1 MRLSIMYTKQ
11 LKIYV
16 LAVLAV
22 LLCADFAAAIT
33 DSRDIKN
40 VGLDDKLGDVIPD
53 GITLKDENGNEVDF
67 KDVLYKD
74 GPTVLSLVYF
84 QCPRICTFASDGLLQ
99 VVNEQKSFT
108 VGKDFRIITV
118 SFDPDDT
125 PEMASEKGE
134 RYRKNVLRGEPS
146 SGDWMFLTGDAEN
159 IAKLTGAVGFKFL
172 EDGDEFAHPSA
183 IMVLTPD
190 GKISRYLEGIQY
202 EPLDFRLSLVEA
214 AKGQIGT
221 SGILNKVVLFCYEFD
236 PIGKRYAL
244 KALNVVK
251 AGGVITLLALCGV
264 LTYFWRREKKGPE

>member
-1 MRLSIMYTKQ
+1 MYTRQ

-16 LAVLAV
+16 LAFLVI

-67 KDVLYKD
+67 KDLIYKD

-84 QCPRICTFASDGLLQ
+84 NCPRVCTFASDGLLQ
-99 VVNEQKSFT
+99 VVNEQQAFS

-134 RYRKNVLRGEPS
+134 RYRKSVLRGEPS
-146 SGDWMFLTGDAEN
+146 SGDWMFLTGDADN
-159 IAKLTGAVGFKFL
+159 IAELTDAVGFKFL

-183 IMVLTPD
+183 IMILTPD
-190 GKISRYLEGIQY
+190 GRISRYLEGIQH

-214 AKGQIGT
+214 SKGRIGA
-221 SGILNKVVLFCYEFD
+221 SGILNKVMLFCYEFD

-251 AGGVITLLALCGV
+251 AGGIVTLLTLCCV